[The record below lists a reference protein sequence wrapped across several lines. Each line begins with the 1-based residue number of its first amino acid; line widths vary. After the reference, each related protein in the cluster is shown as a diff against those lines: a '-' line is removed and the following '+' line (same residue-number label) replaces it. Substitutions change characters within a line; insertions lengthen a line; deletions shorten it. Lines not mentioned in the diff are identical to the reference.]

1 MNDIILKA
9 DRVLVGEDLNLKEH
23 MAVIVRDGKIEE
35 IVPQAECPAVEGA
48 EVIDLKNTTLMP
60 GMIECHNHLSID
72 ATIPEHLELLA
83 WSTEC
88 ELTLIALDGFRKDL
102 MSGVTTARC
111 MGDRFY
117 IDVTLKKLIEQGK
130 VAGPKLLAA
139 GIGMK
144 GSHGAGYIG
153 SPHCGPEEI
162 RKTARENLKK
172 GVDLLKLFI
181 TPGVPD
187 PESEFVPSFLS
198 LEEIAMAVSEAARK
212 NLPVAAHCIGG
223 QGLKDCI
230 DGGVQVIEH
239 MYMCTPQDAEWLAN
253 SKCIVDFTSG
263 IFLDPTR
270 EETLSANNAYRVRK
284 NRPRVRERLKLLM
297 STGVPYVLGTDAYHG
312 YLYREVGYA
321 VELGSDIV
329 TALKGVTSNAAKVC
343 GLGDRIG
350 SLKKGYAADIIAVD
364 GNPLT
369 DVECLGKRTVCHAG
383 WQHCETEVKRL

>member
-1 MNDIILKA
+1 MSNIILKA

-270 EETLSANNAYRVRK
+270 EETLSANNAYWVRK

-369 DVECLGKRTVCHAG
+369 DVECLAKVPFVMQDGNI
-383 WQHCETEVKRL
+383 VKRK

>member
-1 MNDIILKA
+1 MSDMILKA

-35 IVPQAECPAVEGA
+35 ILPQAECPAVEGA
-48 EVIDLKNTTLMP
+48 EVIDLKDTTLMP

-198 LEEIAMAVSEAARK
+198 LEEIAMAVNEAARK

-343 GLGDRIG
+343 GLGDQIG
-350 SLKKGYAADIIAVD
+350 SLKKGYTADIIAVE

-369 DVECLGKRTVCHAG
+369 DVACLAKVPFVMQNGNI
-383 WQHCETEVKRL
+383 VKHK

>member
-1 MNDIILKA
+1 MSDIILKA

-364 GNPLT
+364 GNPLM
-369 DVECLGKRTVCHAG
+369 DVECLVNVPFVMQDGNI
-383 WQHCETEVKRL
+383 VKRK

>member
-130 VAGPKLLAA
+130 VEGPKLLAA

-284 NRPRVRERLKLLM
+284 NRPRVPGKTEASDEYRCSVCSGNRCLPWLSVPRGRICGRARFRYCDRIKGCYLQCREGLRTGRPDRKLKERLCRRYHCSGWK
-297 STGVPYVLGTDAYHG
+297 SADGCGVP
-312 YLYREVGYA
+312 
-321 VELGSDIV
+321 
-329 TALKGVTSNAAKVC
+329 
-343 GLGDRIG
+343 
-350 SLKKGYAADIIAVD
+350 
-364 GNPLT
+364 
-369 DVECLGKRTVCHAG
+369 GKRTVCHAG